1 MIPLLLIETILIAA
15 RESGKDN
22 DQLIIELNEFTFK
35 VIAWVV
41 GILVFCLL
49 VWVFTDPQF
58 CFRRQ
63 FIELWQTI
71 INLC

>member
-1 MIPLLLIETILIAA
+1 MIPFLIVETMLTAA
-15 RESGKDN
+15 RESGTVTDDDIGRAVLK
-22 DQLIIELNEFTFK
+22 L
-35 VIAWVV
+35 IAWVL
-41 GILVFCLL
+41 GILVLCLL

>member
-1 MIPLLLIETILIAA
+1 MIPFLIIETMLTAA
-15 RESGKDN
+15 RESGTVTD
-22 DQLIIELNEFTFK
+22 DDIGRAVLK
-35 VIAWVV
+35 VISWVL
-41 GILVFCLL
+41 GILVLCLL

-63 FIELWQTI
+63 FIGLWQTI

>member
-1 MIPLLLIETILIAA
+1 MIPLLLIEAILIAA
-15 RESGKDN
+15 RGSGEDN
-22 DQLIIELNEFTFK
+22 DQLIIELNEFVLK
-35 VIAWVV
+35 LIAWVL
-41 GILVFCLL
+41 GILVLCLL

>member
-1 MIPLLLIETILIAA
+1 MIPFLIIETMLTAA
-15 RESGKDN
+15 RESGTVTD
-22 DQLIIELNEFTFK
+22 DDIDRAVLK
-35 VIAWVV
+35 VIACVL
-41 GILVFCLL
+41 GILVLCLL

>member
-1 MIPLLLIETILIAA
+1 MIPFLIIETMLTAA
-15 RESGKDN
+15 RESGTVTD
-22 DQLIIELNEFTFK
+22 DDIDRAVLK
-35 VIAWVV
+35 VIAWVL
-41 GILVFCLL
+41 GILVLCLL